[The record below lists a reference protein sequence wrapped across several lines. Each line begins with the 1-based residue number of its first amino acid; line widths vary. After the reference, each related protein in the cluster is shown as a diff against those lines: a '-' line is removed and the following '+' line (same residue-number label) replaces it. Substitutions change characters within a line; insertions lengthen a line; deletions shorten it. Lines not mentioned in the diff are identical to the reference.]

1 MYTPVKSKE
10 FASSDAKLINTHPG
24 NVLWNEKKRASSVA
38 KNVDEYVLFNKERGG
53 NAQVINEDF

>member
-38 KNVDEYVLFNKERGG
+38 KNVDEYVLFNKERG
-53 NAQVINEDF
+53 VMPK